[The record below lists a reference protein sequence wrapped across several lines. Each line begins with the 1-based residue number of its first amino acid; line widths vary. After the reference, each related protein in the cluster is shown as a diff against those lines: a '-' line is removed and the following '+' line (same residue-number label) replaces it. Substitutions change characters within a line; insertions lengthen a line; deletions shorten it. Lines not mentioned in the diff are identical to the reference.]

1 MKKICLIIGC
11 LLIAGVLLAGCGGKE
26 GGTGSGTTGGSGTTA
41 VDPKVKQC
49 RDNITNIY
57 SAIVDYRMRNGGTT
71 PSQVSSLAGLLNPIP
86 VEPFGGTYTIT
97 EDPDAPMGVTVTC
110 SLGHDQY

>member
-1 MKKICLIIGC
+1 
-11 LLIAGVLLAGCGGKE
+11 
-26 GGTGSGTTGGSGTTA
+26 
-41 VDPKVKQC
+41 
-49 RDNITNIY
+49 
-57 SAIVDYRMRNGGTT
+57 
-71 PSQVSSLAGLLNPIP
+71 LAGLLNPIP